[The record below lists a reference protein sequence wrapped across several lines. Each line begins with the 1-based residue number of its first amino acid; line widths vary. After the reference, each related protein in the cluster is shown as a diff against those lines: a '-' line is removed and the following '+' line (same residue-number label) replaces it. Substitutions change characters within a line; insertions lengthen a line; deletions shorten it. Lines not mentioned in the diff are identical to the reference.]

1 MGGFFDEKRRFVL
14 REFGRQPTFSSF
26 LPGIAGPWGIPT
38 WCNYNNRG
46 QAVCSFGAEDKNH
59 AISEFRAAVDAY
71 RSTPFTGFR
80 TFLKS
85 DGRVVEPFADGLG
98 TMTVEPNSLRL
109 AWQSNAFS
117 VEILY
122 FTLPNAPLAGLCRRI
137 RIINCTKSAISLE
150 LVDGLAAIVP
160 YGIGDKKLKLE
171 PNLSIAWMQA
181 RFGEK
186 QLPIFRVST
195 TLEDTAAVSEIEGGN
210 FCMAITGSG
219 MKLPFLTKPTSIFG
233 WDTSL
238 RRPAAL
244 ETAPLRELLAAPQA
258 ANEPPCAM
266 AVWQGTLPAN
276 EPLELWEFYGQFRRT
291 ETRER
296 FCREAATP
304 IYFAEKYAQA
314 QQLATQLTSKVLC
327 KTADPI
333 FDAYIEQNFLDNVMR
348 GGFPY
353 SFDNAGALPPVYL
366 YSRKHGDPEREYN
379 DFSVGSTYFSEGDGN
394 FRDICQNRRSDA
406 WFHPAAGAFN
416 LRLFFELLQPDG
428 YNPLAVNPVS
438 YRVRHAERLCA
449 ALNAPARVEM
459 MQLLRQ
465 PFSFGALAMRA
476 EHLKVPNAKEFLSA
490 VLADAQIEPNATAKE
505 GYWSDHWTYLLDLIE
520 SYTAIF
526 PEKEKMLLFDDATYR
541 WFSGGFAVR
550 GQSERYCIIGNGLRQ
565 YRCCDTVQR
574 NAKWV
579 LTADGKTAES
589 TLAEKLLLL
598 CAVKFATLDI
608 SGAAVEMEGGKP
620 GWNDALN
627 GLPGLLGSGVSE
639 GCALLRLLE
648 YLLDR
653 QQLFPLHIEVFAEIA
668 ELLRADAALTNAR
681 LSKAEKWLR
690 RNAVRENYRKAVSD
704 GFSGIRTALAREE
717 LSTVLYTISADLR
730 CAITAEAA
738 ENGGICPTYFYYRI
752 LQWQTEPQGILPKQ
766 AEKVT
771 LPLFLEG
778 PMRWLQTKQPLEEK
792 RRMAHAVKESPLFDQ
807 KLKMYRLNANLE
819 QTTYEI
825 GRIRAFPCGWLENE
839 SIWLHMEYKYL
850 LSLLQAGL
858 YEEFF
863 EDFANAA
870 IPFLPPD
877 MYKRSTLEGSSF
889 LLSSANP
896 DAASHGRGY
905 VARLSGSTAEMVSLW
920 NTMFFGPA
928 PFSAGETGLQLRF
941 CPAVPKRLIAGREYI
956 SGTFL
961 GHTCVIYHLGDLR
974 ELLPK
979 QYHIVKYR
987 LDNAVTI
994 CASALPPMWSERIRA
1009 GRVKQIDVYFKQEDD
1024 NGTEAVYHNV

>member
-1 MGGFFDEKRRFVL
+1 MSGYFDEKRRFVL
-14 REFGRQPTFSSF
+14 REFGRRPTFSSF

-59 AISEFRAAVDAY
+59 AIMEFHAAVDAY

-85 DGRVVEPFADGLG
+85 GGCVVEPFADGLG

-109 AWQSNAFS
+109 AWQSDAFL

-122 FTLPNAPLAGLCRRI
+122 FTLPNAPLAGLCRRV
-137 RIINCTKSAISLE
+137 RVTNCTQSAIPLE
-150 LVDGLAAIVP
+150 LADGLAAIVP
-160 YGIGDKKLKLE
+160 YGIGEIKLKLE
-171 PNLSIAWMQA
+171 PNLSIAWMQT
-181 RFGEK
+181 RFGEAE
-186 QLPIFRVST
+186 LPVFRASA

-219 MKLPFLTKPTSIFG
+219 TRLPFLTKPTSIFG

-238 RRPAAL
+238 HRPAAM
-244 ETAPLRELLAAPQA
+244 EAAPLCELLAAPQA

-266 AVWQGTLPAN
+266 AAWQGTLPPG
-276 EPLELWEFYGQFRRT
+276 EPLELWEFFGQFRRA
-291 ETRER
+291 ETMQR
-296 FCREAATP
+296 FCREAVGSA
-304 IYFAEKYAQA
+304 YFTEKYAQA
-314 QQLATQLTSKVLC
+314 QQLAEQLTSKVRC

-353 SFDNAGALPPVYL
+353 SFDGADDLPPVYL
-366 YSRKHGDPEREYN
+366 YSRRHGDPEREYN

-406 WFHPAAGAFN
+406 WFHPAAGMLN

-428 YNPLAVNPVS
+428 YNPLAVKPVS
-438 YRVRHAERLCA
+438 YRVRHAEALCA
-449 ALNAPARVEM
+449 ALNAPARDEM
-459 MQLLRQ
+459 ARLLRK
-465 PFSFGALAMRA
+465 PFSFGTLAMQTERL
-476 EHLKVPNAKEFLSA
+476 HIPNAEEFLST
-490 VLADAQIEPNATAKE
+490 VLADAQIEPNADAKE
-505 GYWSDHWTYLLDLIE
+505 GCWADHWTYLLDLIE

-526 PEKEKMLLFDDATYR
+526 PEREKELLLGDATYR
-541 WFSGGFAVR
+541 WFVGGFAVR
-550 GQSERYCIIGNGLRQ
+550 GQAERYCLTEKGVRQ
-565 YRCCDTVQR
+565 YHCCDAVQR
-574 NAKWV
+574 DTKWA

-598 CAVKFATLDI
+598 CAVKFATLDL

-648 YLLDR
+648 YLSDR
-653 QQLFPLHIEVFAEIA
+653 QQLFPPQTEVFTELA
-668 ELLRADAALTNAR
+668 ELLFADAALVDAP
-681 LSKAEKWLR
+681 LSQFEKWR
-690 RNAVRENYRKAVSD
+690 KRNTVRENYRRAVAN
-704 GFSGIRTALAREE
+704 GFGGTRTALTREKLFAILNALAE
-717 LSTVLYTISADLR
+717 DLR
-730 CAITAEAA
+730 GAIAAQTA
-738 ENGGICPTYFYYRI
+738 ENGGICPTYFCYRVS
-752 LQWQTEPQGILPKQ
+752 QWQSVPHGILPTQ
-766 AEKVT
+766 AEKIA

-778 PMRWLQTKQPLEEK
+778 PMRWLQTKQPQEEK
-792 RRMAHAVKESPLFDQ
+792 RRMARAVRESPLYDR
-807 KLKMYRLNANLE
+807 KLKMYRLNANLG
-819 QTTYEI
+819 QTSYEI
-825 GRIRAFPCGWLENE
+825 GRIHAFPRGWLENE

-863 EDFANAA
+863 EDFVNAA
-870 IPFLPPD
+870 IPFLSPD

-896 DAASHGRGY
+896 DSDSHGRGY

-920 NTMFFGPA
+920 NTMLFGAA
-928 PFSAGETGLQLRF
+928 PFTAQEAGVHLQF
-941 CPAVPKRLIAGREYI
+941 CPAVPERLIGGGERI

-961 GHTCVIYHLGDLR
+961 GHTRVVYHLGGLR
-974 ELLPK
+974 QLLPK
-979 QYHIVKYR
+979 QYRIVKYR
-987 LDNAVTI
+987 LDDAATV
-994 CASALPPMWSERIRA
+994 CASALPPMWAERVRA
-1009 GRVKQIDVYFKQEDD
+1009 GKVGQIDVYFRQEDE
-1024 NGTEAVYHNV
+1024 NGTEAVYYNV